1 MFCNV
6 CGRYTHKYHRYK
18 KYRLRILN
26 QLLYSKEK
34 KAFIIITFFNVRCV
48 ILCIV
53 YI

>member
-1 MFCNV
+1 MFAVDIHINIIDIKNIDCVFSIN
-6 CGRYTHKYHRYK
+6 CCIQKR
-18 KYRLRILN
+18 
-26 QLLYSKEK
+26 K